1 MRESRGYIVKN
12 LKWAREIERFVG
24 VKPQFVLWGNI
35 YDIYPKEIDT
45 MVHPLSLN
53 NYLKHLLRYDCGY
66 DVVVSYEPLIGFRLI
81 EGEEEDCKL
90 ATNKRITADKPL
102 RASLVQCGE
111 ILESVVESSEV
122 SVAVIFHFSSRLR
135 DIEQELRI
143 NEFFYQAFR
152 VMQNA
157 SPKLGKSQDIKEMK
171 FNSIFWL
178 MDRESDFPDWY
189 SIDNP
194 NIKTLSLA
202 KPDSLI
208 RELIINSLSDDI
220 KGFEK
225 MEESKQKES
234 VNHFIDQTN
243 GLYANEIISI
253 VSMAER
259 EGIELGKINKA
270 IKRYKLGIIENEW
283 AKIPKSKLLN
293 AQKLLNKRVKGQK
306 KAIIKA
312 SEVIKRA
319 FFNLSGTQ
327 YSKYSNRPKGALF
340 FAGPTGVGKT
350 ELAKAITNL
359 LFGSETNYIR
369 FDMSEF
375 SKDHSDQRLI
385 GAPPGYVGYDMGGE
399 LTNAIKENP
408 FSVVLF
414 DEIEKAHPKIMD
426 IFLQILDDGRI
437 TSGRGETVYF
447 SEALIIFTSNLGIYD
462 IDEEGRR
469 IQTVD
474 NDMPYSEV
482 SETILNSINN
492 YFKFNLQRP
501 EILNR
506 IGENIVV
513 FDFIREDVA
522 IEIFE
527 KMLDSII
534 ENLQESHKIEM
545 DIESIRPILQIE
557 STKNLSMGGRGIGN
571 QLEKIFINPLSTAL
585 VEHDIQNNTKVEL
598 TNLIEEDGVWI
609 LELT

>member
-66 DVVVSYEPLIGFRLI
+66 DVVISYEPLIGFRLI

-259 EGIELGKINKA
+259 EGIELGKINEA

-399 LTNAIKENP
+399 LTNAIKQNP

>member
-1 MRESRGYIVKN
+1 MKN
-12 LKWAREIERFVG
+12 IKWAREIERFVA
-24 VKPQFVLWGNI
+24 VKPQFILWGNI
-35 YDIYPKEIDT
+35 YDIYPKHIDER
-45 MVHPLSLN
+45 VHPLNLN
-53 NYLKHLLRYDCGY
+53 NYLKHLLSVNCGY
-66 DVVVSYEPLIGFRLI
+66 DMIIGYEPLIGFRLI

-90 ATNKRITADKPL
+90 AIGKKITADKPL
-102 RASLVQCGE
+102 RASLEQCGE
-111 ILESVVESSEV
+111 ILESVVESSEI
-122 SVAVIFHFSSRLR
+122 SVAVIFNFSSRLR
-135 DIEQELRI
+135 DIEQEIKI
-143 NEFFYQAFR
+143 NEFFYNTFR

-157 SPKLGKSQDIKEMK
+157 SPKLGKKQNIEDMK

-178 MDRESDFPDWY
+178 MDKESDFPDWY
-189 SIDNP
+189 TVDNP
-194 NIKTLSLA
+194 HIKILSLA
-202 KPDSLI
+202 KPDSII
-208 RELIINSLSDDI
+208 RKMIINRLSTRI
-220 KGFEK
+220 RGFDN
-225 MEESKQKES
+225 MEEQKRDES
-234 VNHFIDQTN
+234 INHFIDQTN

-253 VSMAER
+253 ISMAQKENI
-259 EGIELGKINKA
+259 GLDKINEA

-283 AKIPKSKLLN
+283 AKIPKEKLLN
-293 AQKLLNKRVKGQK
+293 AQKLLNNRVKGQH
-306 KAIIKA
+306 KAVIKA

-327 YSKYSNRPKGALF
+327 YSKYSNRPKGVLF

-350 ELAKAITNL
+350 ELAKSITNL
-359 LFGSETNYIR
+359 LFGSESNYIR

-385 GAPPGYVGYDMGGE
+385 GAPPGYVGYNMGGE
-399 LTNAIKENP
+399 LTNSIKENP
-408 FSVVLF
+408 FSIVLF

-462 IDEEGRR
+462 IDESGRR
-469 IQTVD
+469 VQTVD
-474 NDMPYSEV
+474 NDMPYDEV
-482 SETILNSINN
+482 SRTILNSINN

-527 KMLDSII
+527 KMLKSITQ
-534 ENLQESHKIEM
+534 NLQESHQIEM
-545 DIESIRPILQIE
+545 DIAKIKPTLQIE

-585 VEHDIQNNTKVEL
+585 VQYNIQKNSKIEIQSL
-598 TNLIEEDGVWI
+598 TEEDGIWI
-609 LELT
+609 LELI

>member
-1 MRESRGYIVKN
+1 MKN
-12 LKWAREIERFVG
+12 IKWAREIERFVA
-24 VKPQFVLWGNI
+24 VKPQFILWGNI
-35 YDIYPKEIDT
+35 YDIYPKHIDER
-45 MVHPLSLN
+45 VHPLNLN
-53 NYLKHLLRYDCGY
+53 NYLKHLLSVNCGY
-66 DVVVSYEPLIGFRLI
+66 DVIIGYEPLIGFRLI

-90 ATNKRITADKPL
+90 AIGKKITADKPL
-102 RASLVQCGE
+102 RASLEQCGE
-111 ILESVVESSEV
+111 ILESVVESSEI
-122 SVAVIFHFSSRLR
+122 SVAVIFNFSSRLR
-135 DIEQELRI
+135 DIEQEIKI
-143 NEFFYQAFR
+143 NEFFYNTFR

-157 SPKLGKSQDIKEMK
+157 SPKLGKKQNIEDMK

-178 MDRESDFPDWY
+178 MDKESDFPDWY
-189 SIDNP
+189 TVDNP
-194 NIKTLSLA
+194 HIKILSLA
-202 KPDSLI
+202 KPDSII
-208 RELIINSLSDDI
+208 RKMIINRLSTRI
-220 KGFEK
+220 RGFDN
-225 MEESKQKES
+225 MEEQKRDES
-234 VNHFIDQTN
+234 INHFIDQTN

-253 VSMAER
+253 ISMAQKENI
-259 EGIELGKINKA
+259 GLDKINEA

-283 AKIPKSKLLN
+283 AKIPKEKLLN
-293 AQKLLNKRVKGQK
+293 AQKLLNNRVKGQH
-306 KAIIKA
+306 KAVIKA

-327 YSKYSNRPKGALF
+327 YSKYSNRPKGVLF

-350 ELAKAITNL
+350 ELAKSITNL
-359 LFGSETNYIR
+359 LFGSESNYIR

-385 GAPPGYVGYDMGGE
+385 GAPPGYVGYNMGGE
-399 LTNAIKENP
+399 LTNSIKENP
-408 FSVVLF
+408 FSIVLF

-462 IDEEGRR
+462 IDESGRR
-469 IQTVD
+469 VQTVD
-474 NDMPYSEV
+474 NDMPYDEV
-482 SETILNSINN
+482 SRTILNSINN

-527 KMLDSII
+527 KMLKSITQ
-534 ENLQESHKIEM
+534 NLQESHQIEM
-545 DIESIRPILQIE
+545 DIAKIKPTLQIE

-585 VEHDIQNNTKVEL
+585 VQYNIQKNSKIEIQSL
-598 TNLIEEDGVWI
+598 TEEDGIWI
-609 LELT
+609 LELI

>member
-1 MRESRGYIVKN
+1 
-12 LKWAREIERFVG
+12 
-24 VKPQFVLWGNI
+24 
-35 YDIYPKEIDT
+35 
-45 MVHPLSLN
+45 
-53 NYLKHLLRYDCGY
+53 
-66 DVVVSYEPLIGFRLI
+66 
-81 EGEEEDCKL
+81 
-90 ATNKRITADKPL
+90 
-102 RASLVQCGE
+102 
-111 ILESVVESSEV
+111 
-122 SVAVIFHFSSRLR
+122 
-135 DIEQELRI
+135 
-143 NEFFYQAFR
+143 
-152 VMQNA
+152 
-157 SPKLGKSQDIKEMK
+157 
-171 FNSIFWL
+171 
-178 MDRESDFPDWY
+178 
-189 SIDNP
+189 
-194 NIKTLSLA
+194 
-202 KPDSLI
+202 
-208 RELIINSLSDDI
+208 
-220 KGFEK
+220 
-225 MEESKQKES
+225 
-234 VNHFIDQTN
+234 
-243 GLYANEIISI
+243 
-253 VSMAER
+253 MAER
-259 EGIELGKINKA
+259 EGIELGKINEA

-399 LTNAIKENP
+399 LTNAIKQNP

>member
-1 MRESRGYIVKN
+1 MKN
-12 LKWAREIERFVG
+12 LKWAREIERFVA
-24 VKPQFVLWGNI
+24 VKPQFILWGNI
-35 YDIYPKEIDT
+35 YDIYPKYIDE
-45 MVHPLSLN
+45 MVHSLSLN
-53 NYLKHLLRYDCGY
+53 NYLKHLLRVDCAY
-66 DVVVSYEPLIGFRLI
+66 DVIISYEPLIGFRLL

-90 ATNKRITADKPL
+90 AIGKKITADKPL
-102 RASLVQCGE
+102 RASLEQCGE
-111 ILESVVESSEV
+111 ILESAVESSEI
-122 SVAVIFHFSSRLR
+122 SVAVIFNFSSRLR
-135 DIEQELRI
+135 DIEQEIKI
-143 NEFFYQAFR
+143 NEFFYNAFR

-157 SPKLGKSQDIKEMK
+157 SPKLGKEQNIENMK

-178 MDRESDFPDWY
+178 MDKESDFPDWY

-194 NIKTLSLA
+194 HIKILSLA
-202 KPDSLI
+202 KPDSII
-208 RELIINSLSDDI
+208 RDMIINRLSTRI
-220 KGFEK
+220 KGFDK
-225 MEESKQKES
+225 MEEQKRDES
-234 VNHFIDQTN
+234 INHFIDQTN

-253 VSMAER
+253 ISMAQKEN
-259 EGIELGKINKA
+259 IELDKINEA

-283 AKIPKSKLLN
+283 AKIPKEKLLN
-293 AQKLLNKRVKGQK
+293 AQKLLNNRVKGQH
-306 KAIIKA
+306 KAIVKA

-350 ELAKAITNL
+350 ELAKSITNL

-399 LTNAIKENP
+399 LTNAIKQNP

-462 IDEEGRR
+462 IDESGRR
-469 IQTVD
+469 VQTVD
-474 NDMPYSEV
+474 NDMPYDEV
-482 SETILNSINN
+482 SRTILNSINN

-527 KMLDSII
+527 KMLDSITQ
-534 ENLQESHKIEM
+534 NLQESHQIEM
-545 DIESIRPILQIE
+545 DIAKIKSTLQIE

-585 VEHDIQNNTKVEL
+585 VQHNIQKNSKIEL
-598 TNLIEEDGVWI
+598 QELKEEDGIWI